1 MLRHRVRR
9 GYCAPTSSPGDCT
22 RDSKGTFDLSSRPE
36 LRSLRGCAAL
46 CAGCQHCQF
55 VSFSKVNDDCSWYS
69 TCPALHARHELAGAQ
84 DAGGESYLTVQ
95 VSNHSYLPPPARLRR
110 AVVDNATSW
119 LRGARP
125 GYCSVAQ
132 LAGDCE
138 NDEMGTFGKLPARVR
153 SAGLVAAAGSA
164 RAAPAAAS
172 SA

>member
-1 MLRHRVRR
+1 M
-9 GYCAPTSSPGDCT
+9 
-22 RDSKGTFDLSSRPE
+22 
-36 LRSLRGCAAL
+36 
-46 CAGCQHCQF
+46 
-55 VSFSKVNDDCSWYS
+55 
-69 TCPALHARHELAGAQ
+69 AGAQ

-153 SAGLVAAAGSA
+153 SAGSA